1 LAIIF
6 VCLYGVVAV
15 RMGMLSASDAAEP
28 RAAVSGAAIVAQRA
42 DIVDRKG
49 RILATNFDTHSL
61 YVEVPHLVDPEMTA
75 RELVNI
81 FPDLDYER
89 LIKDFTGSRKFL
101 WIKKRLS
108 AEQMQAAHDIGDPG
122 LRFGPR
128 EMRLYPNG
136 RLASHVLGGS
146 TFGKEGVHAAEI
158 IGVAGVEKTFDTA
171 LRDPAQNS
179 SPLRLSLDL
188 TVQAAI
194 EQVLDGGMKLLG
206 ARGAAAILMDVHTGE
221 VISLASL
228 PNFDPNHRP
237 RPPVQGQA
245 ADSPLFNRAVQGV
258 YELGSTFKILT
269 IAQALEL
276 DLVKPDTIVDTKGPV
291 RWGRHKIDDDHKY
304 GNTMPVWKVISKS
317 SNVGTVRI
325 AQMIGPERHR
335 DFLMNLGFGQA
346 VPFEMVEASGGKPL
360 LPPKWSELSTM
371 TISFG
376 HGLSAT
382 PLHLASAYATIA
394 NGGYTVQPTLLHNPN
409 AQLGKR
415 LLSDKTVQNAMKM
428 LRGVVTD
435 GTATMADVAGYSVA
449 GKTGTADKPSAD
461 GRYEKNKVIA
471 TFASVFP
478 SYDPKYVLVVS
489 LDEPEDKSGSEPRR
503 SAGWT
508 AAPISGEIIGRVA
521 PLLGLRPQ
529 IENPDSADIT
539 KVKWN

>member
-1 LAIIF
+1 
-6 VCLYGVVAV
+6 
-15 RMGMLSASDAAEP
+15 M
-28 RAAVSGAAIVAQRA
+28 
-42 DIVDRKG
+42 
-49 RILATNFDTHSL
+49 
-61 YVEVPHLVDPEMTA
+61 
-75 RELVNI
+75 
-81 FPDLDYER
+81 
-89 LIKDFTGSRKFL
+89 
-101 WIKKRLS
+101 
-108 AEQMQAAHDIGDPG
+108 
-122 LRFGPR
+122 
-128 EMRLYPNG
+128 
-136 RLASHVLGGS
+136 
-146 TFGKEGVHAAEI
+146 
-158 IGVAGVEKTFDTA
+158 
-171 LRDPAQNS
+171 
-179 SPLRLSLDL
+179 
-188 TVQAAI
+188 
-194 EQVLDGGMKLLG
+194 
-206 ARGAAAILMDVHTGE
+206 
-221 VISLASL
+221 
-228 PNFDPNHRP
+228 
-237 RPPVQGQA
+237 
-245 ADSPLFNRAVQGV
+245 
-258 YELGSTFKILT
+258 
-269 IAQALEL
+269 
-276 DLVKPDTIVDTKGPV
+276 
-291 RWGRHKIDDDHKY
+291 
-304 GNTMPVWKVISKS
+304 
-317 SNVGTVRI
+317 
-325 AQMIGPERHR
+325 
-335 DFLMNLGFGQA
+335 GFGQA

>member
-1 LAIIF
+1 
-6 VCLYGVVAV
+6 
-15 RMGMLSASDAAEP
+15 
-28 RAAVSGAAIVAQRA
+28 
-42 DIVDRKG
+42 
-49 RILATNFDTHSL
+49 
-61 YVEVPHLVDPEMTA
+61 
-75 RELVNI
+75 LVNI

-171 LRDPAQNS
+171 LRDPAQSS